1 MTISDKQDALAPTEG
16 EPEIVVAS
24 PAPVVHVQPMPT
36 PTVVNQQQNTTV
48 EVIAPTDLNA
58 GYRFNCDVGGGKMM
72 LVEVVSLFWF

>member
-1 MTISDKQDALAPTEG
+1 
-16 EPEIVVAS
+16 
-24 PAPVVHVQPMPT
+24 MPS